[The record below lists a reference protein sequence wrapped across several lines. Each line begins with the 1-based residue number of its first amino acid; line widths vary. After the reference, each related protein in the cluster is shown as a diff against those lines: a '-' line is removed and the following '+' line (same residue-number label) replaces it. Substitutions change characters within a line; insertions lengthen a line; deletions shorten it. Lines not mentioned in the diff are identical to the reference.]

1 MYYRYSIEIG
11 ACIHRKEI
19 LLNFK
24 RPCNAKYLYLSTC
37 HFSPLIAFNYC
48 CLASFG
54 SVATRMYALYNT
66 KRSLRLLCDLLRN
79 DAGTVY
85 TLFCKPCQHR
95 HQVAFLPRLVG
106 LTPRLDNLRFFFQKG
121 LKRPPR
127 QLCTA
132 FGNGGP
138 PDPMERS

>member
-19 LLNFK
+19 LLNLK

-37 HFSPLIAFNYC
+37 HFFPTDSFQLLLSSVIRLYRYTYVREAYDYC
-48 CLASFG
+48 AIC
-54 SVATRMYALYNT
+54 SVMML
-66 KRSLRLLCDLLRN
+66 
-79 DAGTVY
+79 VQY

-106 LTPRLDNLRFFFQKG
+106 LTPCLDNLRFFFQKG